1 MCVPRLTIIIVAWL
15 LKAVSPL
22 ARVEIGTAA
31 NIDLRGNGPCGI
43 KWRRSAP
50 LQTVSTASVGLTACL
65 RWAALTASSDRPI
78 DANAWVS
85 DTVVPRRVRA
95 ASARL
100 LTRLPAA
107 AAPCPSSL
115 DGAVLPAFCD
125 AICDSTPT
133 VPGIALSASIV

>member
-1 MCVPRLTIIIVAWL
+1 MHVLLCIVLTI
-15 LKAVSPL
+15 P
-22 ARVEIGTAA
+22 
-31 NIDLRGNGPCGI
+31 NGVPALGG
-43 KWRRSAP
+43 
-50 LQTVSTASVGLTACL
+50 VTAC
-65 RWAALTASSDRPI
+65 SGRPI
-78 DANAWVS
+78 DANVWVS